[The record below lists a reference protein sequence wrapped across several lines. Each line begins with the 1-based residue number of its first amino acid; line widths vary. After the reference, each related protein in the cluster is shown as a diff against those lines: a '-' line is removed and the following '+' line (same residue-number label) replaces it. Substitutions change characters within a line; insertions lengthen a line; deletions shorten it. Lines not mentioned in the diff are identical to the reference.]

1 MVHFLPLV
9 APVSLRE
16 ILVIVPR
23 TIDRVIP
30 FSLFRN
36 FDLKIL

>member
-1 MVHFLPLV
+1 MVHFLLRV

-23 TIDRVIP
+23 TIDQVIP
-30 FSLFRN
+30 FSLSR
-36 FDLKIL
+36 DIDPKIL